1 MTAMPVTVGFPQIR
15 KLMSGE
21 MTWLIRP
28 RAQRISTLKVADRLW
43 VREPYCFAWRFDGH
57 TPLAAVSLG
66 AKPIFLADF
75 ADQPWNKD
83 SGAGKARVAYT
94 LPRACHRQHL
104 KITEIKTIRLHD
116 LGPDDL
122 VAQGFQGPRQ
132 WGLAWDR
139 ALAVCGPG
147 RDRWENN
154 PQVLALKFERVDR
167 PLPVPVKGARS

>member
-1 MTAMPVTVGFPQIR
+1 MTAMPGTIGFPQIR

-28 RAQRISTLKVADRLW
+28 RAQRISTLKLADRLW

-66 AKPIFLADF
+66 AKPIFLADIEEGSSP
-75 ADQPWNKD
+75 ADI
-83 SGAGKARVAYT
+83 GKPRVAYT

-104 KITEIKTIRLHD
+104 KITEIKAIRLHD
-116 LGPDDL
+116 LGLDDIE
-122 VAQGFQGPRQ
+122 AQGFQGPRQ